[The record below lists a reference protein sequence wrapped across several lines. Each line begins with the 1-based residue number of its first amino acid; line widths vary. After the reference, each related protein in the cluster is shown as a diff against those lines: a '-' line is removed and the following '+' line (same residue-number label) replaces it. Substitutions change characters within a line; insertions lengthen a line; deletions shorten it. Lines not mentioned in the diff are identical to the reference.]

1 MKTRLQ
7 KAISEKGVSQKSLA
21 KAAGISTVYLWQLA
35 SGEKDFSRVS
45 LALALRIADALEITD
60 LRELVDYEGGE
71 LAAKASKRVR
81 DSFLRRVVSERM
93 IDTELYRYA
102 IFEKEDR
109 ALIRRIPIDELDTT
123 AALTDWE
130 TVAVIGEGGEITKC

>member
-1 MKTRLQ
+1 MSKLQ
-7 KAISEKGVSQKSLA
+7 KAIDEKGVSQKSLA
-21 KAAGISTVYLWQLA
+21 EAAGISKVYLWQLA

-60 LRELVDYEGGE
+60 LRELVEYKNGT
-71 LAAKASKRVR
+71 LAAKASKRIR
-81 DSFLRRVVSERM
+81 DSFLRRVVRERM

-102 IFEKEDR
+102 IFEKEDH
-109 ALIRRIPIDELDTT
+109 ALIRRIPIDKLDTT

-130 TVAVIGEGGEITKC
+130 TVAMIGEKGEIIKC